1 MDITLNIKITG
12 LECLAD
18 GMMALANAWDA
29 ANRAIDPSLKRVTK
43 MTVSET
49 AADPGAPAQQT
60 AQQAFASAQQ
70 TTSPAQQPVQ
80 QTFAPVQPAAA
91 DPVQTA
97 APTYTLD
104 ELCMA
109 AAPLMDAGRQQEL
122 MDLVARFGIVSL
134 PELPPERFGEFA
146 TALRAMGAQI

>member
-49 AADPGAPAQQT
+49 AADPGAPVQQT
-60 AQQAFASAQQ
+60 AQQAFTPAQQ
-70 TTSPAQQPVQ
+70 TTNPTQQPVQ
-80 QTFAPVQPAAA
+80 QTFAPVQQ
-91 DPVQTA
+91 PVQTA

-104 ELCMA
+104 ELSMA

>member
-18 GMMALANAWDA
+18 GMVALANAWDA
-29 ANRAIDPSLKRVTK
+29 ANRAIDPGIKRTTK

-49 AADPGAPAQQT
+49 AANQGAPVQQT
-60 AQQAFASAQQ
+60 AQQAFTPVQQ
-70 TTSPAQQPVQ
+70 AAAPVTPAQQAVQ
-80 QTFAPVQPAAA
+80 QPVPAPVQ
-91 DPVQTA
+91 TS

-104 ELCMA
+104 DLCLA
-109 AAPLMDAGRQQEL
+109 AGPLMDAGRQQEL